1 MADVNYE
8 DVFTNAPQQTEEERK
23 AAWAE
28 RRKEERAK
36 AYSLIDE
43 TAMSVA
49 GDPDM
54 MMKYLNVQSQFD
66 RYSTA
71 NALLITAQRPSATR
85 LEDFN
90 RWKANGAFIK
100 RNEKGIVILEPG
112 SEYSRE
118 DGSVG
123 IHYNVKRVFD
133 IAQTNAKLNP
143 STPKPGLGAVLKAL
157 VQASPVP
164 IRVVDTPVDSQIASY
179 LPEEN
184 AIAVAKNQEAVS
196 LVQCISQEIAYAALV
211 TSGHPLPVDPDV
223 LSYCAS
229 YMVCRKFGVST
240 QDYSFAAVCRGLD
253 GLDGKNVR
261 NALNEMRTAGTDII
275 GRMKYALDRA
285 QNTAPREA
293 VR

>member
-8 DVFTNAPQQTEEERK
+8 DIFTSAPQQTEEERK
-23 AAWAE
+23 AAWVE
-28 RRKEERAK
+28 RRKEERAE

-43 TAMSVA
+43 TAISVA
-49 GDPDM
+49 SESDM
-54 MMKYLNVQSQFD
+54 MLKYLNVQSQFD

-90 RWKANGAFIK
+90 RWKENGAFIK

-112 SEYSRE
+112 SEYLRE

-123 IHYNVKRVFD
+123 VHYNVKRVFD

-143 STPKPGLGAVLKAL
+143 RAPKPALSAVLKAL
-157 VQASPVP
+157 VQASPIP
-164 IRVVDTPVDSQIASY
+164 IRVVDTPVDNQIASY

-184 AIAVAKNQEAVS
+184 AIAVARNQEAAS
-196 LVQCISQEIAYAALV
+196 LVQCISQEIAYAALAA
-211 TSGHPLPVDPDV
+211 SDPPMPVDPDV

-229 YMVCRKFGVST
+229 YMVCKKFGVDT
-240 QDYSFAAVCRGLD
+240 QSYSFTAVCRSFD
-253 GLDGKNVR
+253 GLDEKSVR
-261 NALNEMRTAGTDII
+261 NALNGMRTAGTEMI
-275 GRMKYALDRA
+275 GRMKYALDRT

-293 VR
+293 AR